1 MFRWRFDPSL
11 REMAATRTAAAAAA
25 LTLCLVVAVCLLL
38 SQGGRYPT
46 ILVEFPGDNNALRVY
61 GDPRRRV
68 ERRSDDRHIAR
79 GGAVDG
85 GTARGPPSVPSQQR
99 RSRALQG
106 LSWQQDT
113 GALVA
118 APPAEGGVFPALE
131 ESTVMFL
138 HVFKCAGST
147 LRRMLVAWAEAEDE
161 LGAIVHQCNYT
172 SEARE
177 ICLAHYQLIDEPVQ
191 LELLSRQKVLA
202 GHFLWGFQRHL
213 KRPYLM
219 VTALRNPLEVYVS
232 AQQYTHKRKT
242 RTLEKAQA
250 FVSKAMRKA
259 LLQYG
264 GGPALG
270 EEEMP
275 SGGNSPQQIGGF
287 VFRLVG
293 GNKKKLYGEK
303 LEVAVTE
310 AMANLETFWLVGV
323 VEQYAGFEEVLKLLL
338 DPERKHDDVWQTYS
352 THQFNTSP
360 VRSREVL
367 ATLDPQLVREFNG
380 SLALQWRVYEKAV
393 ALWDVR
399 CRGALPVAM
408 HEELCTVDLPS
419 SEYR

>member
-1 MFRWRFDPSL
+1 
-11 REMAATRTAAAAAA
+11 MAATRTAAAAALA
-25 LTLCLVVAVCLLL
+25 LGIVVAACLLL
-38 SQGGRYPT
+38 RQEGRYTT
-46 ILVEFPGDNNALRVY
+46 ILAEFPGDNNALRVY
-61 GDPRRRV
+61 GDPRRQV
-68 ERRSDDRHIAR
+68 VRRSYDRHIAR
-79 GGAVDG
+79 GGAADG

-106 LSWQQDT
+106 LSWQQDE
-113 GALVA
+113 GALAA
-118 APPAEGGVFPALE
+118 APAADGGVFPALE

-147 LRRMLVAWAEAEDE
+147 LRRMMVAWAEAEGE

-177 ICLAHYQLIDEPVQ
+177 ICLTHYQLIDEPVQ
-191 LELLSRQKVLA
+191 LEVLSRQKVLA

-250 FVSKAMRKA
+250 FVSKAMRKT
-259 LLQYG
+259 LRQQYG

-270 EEEMP
+270 EEEMS
-275 SGGNSPQQIGGF
+275 SGRNSPPQIGGF

-293 GNKKKLYGEK
+293 GNKKQLYGDK
-303 LEVAVTE
+303 LEMAVTE
-310 AMANLETFWLVGV
+310 AITNLETFWLVGV

-360 VRSREVL
+360 VKSRDVM
-367 ATLDPQLVREFNG
+367 AALDPQLVRNFNG

-408 HEELCTVDLPS
+408 HEEMCTVDSPS
-419 SEYR
+419 LEYR